1 MGQGQKRDNSHCCQP
16 LAPAHTG
23 VLGHC
28 PLHRWSFLPLFPP
41 VPQWRPWGTCTS
53 QVAFL
58 CLVTD
63 PTRFTIASSLPQLGF
78 QKLPHRPWRGSTS
91 LMGISHFPRKSR
103 LTKRGDRM
111 FPGLAVLCS

>member
-28 PLHRWSFLPLFPP
+28 SLHRWSFLPLFPP
-41 VPQWRPWGTCTS
+41 VPQRRPQGTCTS

-63 PTRFTIASSLPQLGF
+63 LSSIPRVSPSPPPSLSWVFRNCPTALGAV
-78 QKLPHRPWRGSTS
+78 P
-91 LMGISHFPRKSR
+91 PR
-103 LTKRGDRM
+103 
-111 FPGLAVLCS
+111 